1 MSRTLFPSRIYPG
14 ILPFIAVS
22 FLLSASSLGAQTNPG
37 NVRKDIIDTAKTY
50 LGVPYVYGAESPK
63 AFDCSGF
70 VRYVYNQAA
79 SIVLPRTSKSQWAAG
94 VPTTL
99 SKAKPGDV
107 LVFDTVGGAPSH
119 VAILMDEK
127 SFINAISDGPKTGVV
142 ISQLG
147 SYWSPLL
154 MGARVYVVA
163 GDEPVIPMKRA
174 DQPTTTP
181 EPAKPKPE
189 PAKPNPEPAKPAPEP
204 AQTKPETA
212 KPVPESVKVAPEP
225 ARPAPEPAKPAQEP
239 AKPAPEPARSAPAVA
254 KPLPQDELPVSFIGF
269 AITNTMQRTTDKI
282 PAQVGTAIQYAVTN
296 STGKDGVFEILF
308 YKMDLDPA
316 KHQTLRRDRV
326 SIPAGGMRLVEPF
339 TFTSPGQ
346 YRLIL
351 KTHDNLQRVERIWK
365 VVEVQ

>member
-1 MSRTLFPSRIYPG
+1 MPL
-14 ILPFIAVS
+14 IAIS
-22 FLLSASSLGAQTNPG
+22 FLLATSSLGAQTNSG
-37 NVRKDIIDTAKTY
+37 NVRKDIIETAKTY

-94 VPTTL
+94 LPTTL
-99 SKAKPGDV
+99 AKAKPGDV

-119 VAILMDEK
+119 VAILIDGK
-127 SFINAISDGPKTGVV
+127 SFINAISEGPKTGVV
-142 ISQLG
+142 ISQLC

-174 DQPTTTP
+174 DEPITT
-181 EPAKPKPE
+181 
-189 PAKPNPEPAKPAPEP
+189 PEPAKPAPEP
-204 AQTKPETA
+204 TKTKPEPT
-212 KPVPESVKVAPEP
+212 K
-225 ARPAPEPAKPAQEP
+225 PAPEPVKTSPEPVKTVQEPVKPVTKTAVEPMKPVVEPVKPAPEAEKPSPEP
-239 AKPAPEPARSAPAVA
+239 AKPAPEPARSAPVVA

-269 AITNTMQRTTDKI
+269 AITNTMQKTTDKI

-308 YKMDLDPA
+308 YKMDLNPA

-326 SIPAGGMRLVEPF
+326 SIPADGMRLVEPF

-365 VVEVQ
+365 VVEVK

>member
-1 MSRTLFPSRIYPG
+1 MSRPLFLQRFFPG
-14 ILPFIAVS
+14 IIPLVTVS
-22 FLLSASSLGAQTNPG
+22 FLLSASSVGAQANSG

-79 SIVLPRTSKSQWAAG
+79 SIVLPRTSKSQWASG

-119 VAILMDEK
+119 VAILIDGK

-174 DQPTTTP
+174 DEPASTP
-181 EPAKPKPE
+181 EPVKPTPAKPAQKPAKTKPE
-189 PAKPNPEPAKPAPEP
+189 PAKPVPEPVKVAPEP
-204 AQTKPETA
+204 AE
-212 KPVPESVKVAPEP
+212 PVTEP
-225 ARPAPEPAKPAQEP
+225 ARPAPEPA
-239 AKPAPEPARSAPAVA
+239 RSAPVIV
-254 KPLPQDELPVSFIGF
+254 KPLPQDELPISFIGF
-269 AITNTMQRTTDKI
+269 AITNTMQKTTDKI

-365 VVEVQ
+365 VVEIR

>member
-14 ILPFIAVS
+14 IIPGILPLIAVS
-22 FLLSASSLGAQTNPG
+22 FLLSASTLGAQTNPG
-37 NVRKDIIDTAKTY
+37 NVRKDIIETAKTY

-119 VAILMDEK
+119 VAILMDGK
-127 SFINAISDGPKTGVV
+127 SFINAISEGPKTGVV
-142 ISQLG
+142 VSQFG
-147 SYWSPLL
+147 NYWSPLL

-174 DQPTTTP
+174 DEPASTP

-189 PAKPNPEPAKPAPEP
+189 PAKPTQEPAKPAPE
-204 AQTKPETA
+204 QA
-212 KPVPESVKVAPEP
+212 KPI
-225 ARPAPEPAKPAQEP
+225 PEPAKPV
-239 AKPAPEPARSAPAVA
+239 PEPARSAPAVA

-269 AITNTMQRTTDKI
+269 AITNTMQKTTDKI

-296 STGKDGVFEILF
+296 STSKDGVFEILF